1 VQILTGQQIG
11 AYKILAPLGKGGMG
25 EVYQARDTRLDRE
38 VAIKVLPAEFA
49 RDTDRLKRFEQEAR
63 ATSALNHPNILTIYD
78 IGSYEGAPYIVEELL
93 DGTELRAQ
101 LNQGAI
107 APKKAIEFARQIAD
121 GLAAAH
127 EKGIVHR
134 DLKPENLFI
143 TADGRVKILDF
154 GLAKLRPQPAMNAGS
169 EVQTQ
174 KKITDPGTVMGT
186 VGYMSPEQVRG
197 QDVDHRSDV
206 FSFGVILYEML
217 SGQRTF
223 SGDSAIEV
231 MNAILKEEPPDLSET
246 NAKISPQLEK
256 IVRRCLE
263 KKPERRFQSASDLGF
278 ALESL
283 ASAGYARALAG
294 EAGYARALAGR
305 SGEEASS
312 LPTDALPSQHAGA
325 RAYPGRIWMMAT
337 AALLLVA
344 VAFAWAYFRRA
355 PAESRAT
362 YTYLPWPEKT
372 AVSGDNGSPAISPD
386 GRRIAFTAVTEGT
399 NHIWLYSLDAPE
411 PVRLQG
417 TEGARYPFW
426 SPDNRNLGFFSG
438 GKLKRIEASGGT
450 PETLC
455 DAPNGFGGTWSSAGV
470 ILFAPVQQ
478 GGGLHQVSDK
488 GGVPTP
494 VTSLDAARL
503 ETYHNSPRFLPDGRH
518 FVFFVRSARPE
529 NIGIKLGSLDQSQTS
544 FLLRADTN
552 AEYSTAGFLI
562 FTRGEKIL
570 AQPFDA
576 EARSLRGDPV
586 TLAERGNRII
596 SSDYSPM
603 SVGADKWLI
612 YQSAGNPHTQ
622 LVWVDRSGKQ
632 FSTVGTPGYFRWL
645 TLSPNGT
652 QVVLERFEPQKVGHD
667 IWSFDLLRE
676 TFDRLTSDSNANIYP
691 HWSPDGKHI
700 AFNSNREGFVAI
712 WQKGVNGSDDKEELV
727 FKEAARPIFLH
738 DWSGDGKY
746 IIYMKAGEKTG
757 YDLWLLPLSGDRQ
770 PKPYLATQFEER
782 WGKVSPDGRWLV
794 YQSNESGRHEI
805 YVQSFPAPG
814 RKVTISNGGGVFP
827 RWRRDGRE
835 LYYVAPDDKLMAVPV
850 TTGANVSVGTPVA
863 LFDVGSYGRRNNRYV
878 YDVSADGQRI
888 LLLRPLEDATT
899 RPLTVVQNWTEL
911 LKK

>member
-1 VQILTGQQIG
+1 
-11 AYKILAPLGKGGMG
+11 MG
-25 EVYQARDTRLDRE
+25 E
-38 VAIKVLPAEFA
+38 
-49 RDTDRLKRFEQEAR
+49 
-63 ATSALNHPNILTIYD
+63 
-78 IGSYEGAPYIVEELL
+78 
-93 DGTELRAQ
+93 
-101 LNQGAI
+101 
-107 APKKAIEFARQIAD
+107 
-121 GLAAAH
+121 
-127 EKGIVHR
+127 
-134 DLKPENLFI
+134 
-143 TADGRVKILDF
+143 
-154 GLAKLRPQPAMNAGS
+154 
-169 EVQTQ
+169 
-174 KKITDPGTVMGT
+174 
-186 VGYMSPEQVRG
+186 SP
-197 QDVDHRSDV
+197 
-206 FSFGVILYEML
+206 
-217 SGQRTF
+217 
-223 SGDSAIEV
+223 
-231 MNAILKEEPPDLSET
+231 
-246 NAKISPQLEK
+246 
-256 IVRRCLE
+256 
-263 KKPERRFQSASDLGF
+263 
-278 ALESL
+278 SL
-283 ASAGYARALAG
+283 
-294 EAGYARALAGR
+294 
-305 SGEEASS
+305 
-312 LPTDALPSQHAGA
+312 HAGA
-325 RAYPGRIWMMAT
+325 RAYPGWRERIWMLAT
-337 AALLLVA
+337 AALLLTTL
-344 VAFAWAYFRRA
+344 AFAWAYFRRA

-362 YTYLPWPEKT
+362 YTYLPWP
-372 AVSGDNGSPAISPD
+372 ASVSVDNGSPAFSPD
-386 GRRIAFTAVTEGT
+386 GRRIAFTADTEGT
-399 NHIWLYSLDAPE
+399 RHLWLYSLDAPE
-411 PVRLQG
+411 PVRVPG
-417 TEGARYPFW
+417 TEGARFPFR
-426 SPDNRNLGFFSG
+426 SPDSRHLGFFSG

-450 PETLC
+450 PEILC
-455 DAPNGFGGTWSSAGV
+455 DAPGGWGGTWSSAGV
-470 ILFAPVQQ
+470 ILFAPAQLGV
-478 GGGLHQVSDK
+478 GLHQVSGR

-503 ETYHNSPRFLPDGRH
+503 EERHNFPRFLPDGRH
-518 FVFFVRSARPE
+518 FVFFARSAQPE
-529 NIGIKLGSLDQSQTS
+529 NTGIKLGSLDQPQTS

-552 AEYSTAGFLI
+552 AEYSTAGYLI
-562 FTRGEKIL
+562 FMRGEKIL

-676 TFDRLTSDSNANIYP
+676 TFDRLTSDSNTNIYP

-794 YQSNESGRHEI
+794 YQSNESGRPEI
-805 YVQSFPAPG
+805 YAQSFPELG
-814 RKVTISNGGGVFP
+814 RKVIVSKGGGTLP

-850 TTGANVSVGTPVA
+850 EPGANISVGTPVA

-878 YDVSADGQRI
+878 YDVSADGQRV